1 VTVGARAIE
10 EESPQ
15 RIGRYELLAE
25 LASGGMASIL
35 LARVSDSSGFE
46 RPIVIKRI
54 LPHLA
59 RESSFVGMFLDEARI
74 VAGIVHP
81 NVVRV
86 QELGVEGTE
95 LFLVMEYLEGES
107 VEGLFKRLT
116 LRRELLA
123 PRLAAHVIAQ
133 ACAGLHAAHVL
144 TDPDGLHI
152 NLVHRDVSPHNLFI
166 TYPGRVKV
174 IDFGI
179 AKAADRVTR
188 TETGIIKGK
197 HEYMSPEQ
205 CKGRP
210 LDRRSDIFA
219 LGAILYELLAGKRL
233 FKRATQLTSL
243 LAITQESVPALS
255 SVMPGVDPALEAIC
269 MRALAGKADDR
280 FPTAADMRV
289 ALLAAIGDPGTG
301 ADLDAELAALM
312 KRLFS
317 ERIEEKRE
325 MLQLVRSGASLS
337 SVPRGEVDLGVDI
350 PIVVGP
356 NAKER
361 VPASSAGS
369 SDGATGTSGSL
380 PSMPPLAEAKS
391 AFKRLNW
398 LARATIV
405 GSGLFLVAVIAGNR
419 QRGAVAHTPSL
430 GVSEVQS
437 AAPPPQ
443 VGPVSEP
450 PATEA
455 VVHIDT
461 TPPSAHVF
469 VAGSDRGATP
479 VEVRLARGSDP
490 VALEIRKTGY
500 VTVTEK
506 VVPDEDQRLVLTL
519 SPASPS
525 RHPGAKNPPPS
536 LTRVRPSA
544 AAPDGFTRFE

>member
-1 VTVGARAIE
+1 
-10 EESPQ
+10 
-15 RIGRYELLAE
+15 
-25 LASGGMASIL
+25 MASIL
-35 LARVSDSSGFE
+35 LARVSESSGNE
-46 RPIVIKRI
+46 LPVVIKRI
-54 LPHLA
+54 LPHLV

-86 QELGVEGTE
+86 HELGVEGTE

-116 LRRELLA
+116 LREELIS
-123 PRLAAHVIAQ
+123 PKLAAHIIAQ
-133 ACAGLHAAHVL
+133 ACAGLHAAHEL
-144 TDPDGLHI
+144 TDPDGLCI

-255 SVMPGVDPALEAIC
+255 SVIPGVDPRLEAIC
-269 MRALAGKADDR
+269 MQALAGKAADR
-280 FPTAADMRV
+280 FATAADMRL
-289 ALLAAIGDPGTG
+289 ALLKAIGDASTET
-301 ADLDAELAALM
+301 DLDAELAALM
-312 KRLFS
+312 KRLFW
-317 ERIEEKRE
+317 ERIEQKRE
-325 MLQLVRSGASLS
+325 MLESVRSGSAISY
-337 SVPRGEVDLGVDI
+337 VPRGEVDLWVNV

-356 NAKER
+356 NEKVR
-361 VPASSAGS
+361 VPASPAGS
-369 SDGATGTSGSL
+369 SDGATGTTGSL
-380 PSMPPLAEAKS
+380 PSLPPLAEGKS
-391 AFKRLNW
+391 AFKGLNW
-398 LARATIV
+398 LARGAIV

-419 QRGAVAHTPSL
+419 QRGAVAHTPSS
-430 GVSEVQS
+430 GSEGQP
-437 AAPPPQ
+437 AAAPPQ
-443 VGPVSEP
+443 VGSVGEDRLQP
-450 PATEA
+450 PPIEA
-455 VVHIDT
+455 VVHVDT

-469 VAGSDRGATP
+469 VGGSDLGATP
-479 VEVRLARGSDP
+479 VDVRLPRGSDP

-500 VTVTEK
+500 TTVAEK
-506 VVPDEDQRLVLTL
+506 IVPDEDQRLVLTL

-525 RHPGAKNPPPS
+525 RHPGAKNPPAAQ
-536 LTRVRPSA
+536 TRVRPS